1 MNYPLDILM
10 LPIQLIVAWF
20 TVYYTVIAVFGIWH
34 RKDRGFVCA
43 EKQIRAYDSGAQ

>member
-20 TVYYTVIAVFGIWH
+20 TVYYTVIAVFG
-34 RKDRGFVCA
+34 
-43 EKQIRAYDSGAQ
+43 AQ

>member
-34 RKDRGFVCA
+34 VCA

>member
-20 TVYYTVIAVFGIWH
+20 TVYYTVIAVLEYGIGKIGICLR
-34 RKDRGFVCA
+34 RKTN
-43 EKQIRAYDSGAQ
+43 SHL